1 MIINLSPL
9 QKALAQ
15 LESGLAFGINNP
27 ENDLA
32 RDGVIQRFEYTYE
45 LSHKMLKRFLESTE
59 ASPEVFDSMTFQDLI
74 RLGNER
80 GLLLNGWDEWRT
92 YRTARGTT
100 SHTYDKD
107 KAIEVFEVIPGF
119 VEEARYL
126 LKQLEARN
134 Q

>member
-15 LESGLAFGINNP
+15 LESGLTFALSHSDN
-27 ENDLA
+27 ELA

-45 LSHKMLKRFLESTE
+45 LSHKMLKRFMENTE
-59 ASPEVFDSMTFQDLI
+59 ASSEMFDAMTFQDLI
-74 RLGNER
+74 RLGNEK

-100 SHTYDKD
+100 SHTYDKE

-126 LKQLEARN
+126 LQMLETRN